1 MMSPAKLQKVIDNLR
16 EEIGEALISCDVW
29 MAQDGFSIASYESMP
44 KAVAFFNR
52 VADNLMTSLEKSE
65 VDLPDIG
72 EYFYV
77 KLADDKGFIVVLMDA
92 YRVSLFFDLTKVQ
105 LGFIF
110 NVMLPN
116 FLENLEEV
124 LIEV

>member
-16 EEIGEALISCDVW
+16 DEIGDALISCDVW
-29 MAQDGFSIASYESMP
+29 MAQDGFPIASYQSLP

-52 VADNLMTSLEKSE
+52 VADNLMTTLEKSE
-65 VDLPDIG
+65 VDLPNIG

-77 KLADDKGFIVVLMDA
+77 KLADDKGFIIVLMDE
-92 YRVSLFFDLTKVQ
+92 YRISLFFDLTKVQ
-105 LGFIF
+105 LGFMF
-110 NVMLPN
+110 NVMLPQ

-124 LIEV
+124 LVEA